1 MSKYRTI
8 TCNTLQECIA
18 TLTGLGCQVTQA
30 KIDQII
36 SIGSYIYLYTMV
48 RLELDFNQKKEKK

>member
-8 TCNTLQECIA
+8 TCNTIQECIY
-18 TLTGLGCQVTQA
+18 TLTELGCQVNQV

-36 SIGSYIYLYTMV
+36 AIGSYIYLYTMV
-48 RLELDFNQKKEKK
+48 RLELD